1 MLPILLVCLTAI
13 APLIRAAEPVIVD
26 LSFPATNGKT
36 LKAYLVKPGSQV
48 VSAPAIL
55 FVHWLEPQS
64 PDSNR
69 SQFLAQAVDLARDGV
84 VSLLPETMWSDPEWF
99 NKRNPAQ
106 DYDKGLEQAA
116 DLSKAFDFLLS
127 QPGIDKTRVA
137 YVGHDFG
144 MMYGLL
150 MSKTDKRPRAWA
162 LQAGTS
168 GFEDWYLYGRR
179 SLPED
184 QKQKVR
190 DRLQPIAPLRFI
202 GGLGAPLLLQF
213 GNSDIHVPMPKAE
226 ALANAAIGSKRILY
240 YDAGHGLNADAIKD
254 RMAWLRHV
262 LAIKAR
268 SAD

>member
-1 MLPILLVCLTAI
+1 MLPILMLCLTAI
-13 APLIRAAEPVIVD
+13 APLIGAAEPVIVD
-26 LSFPATNGKT
+26 LSFPATNGKM

-69 SQFLAQAVDLARDGV
+69 SQYLGQALDLARDGV

-99 NKRNPAQ
+99 NKRDPAH
-106 DYDKGLEQAA
+106 DYDQSLEQAA
-116 DLSKAFDFLLS
+116 DLAKALDFLLS

-137 YVGHDFG
+137 YIGHDFG

-150 MSKTDKRPRAWA
+150 LSKTDKRPRAWA

-168 GFEDWYLYGRR
+168 GFEDWFLYGRR
-179 SLPED
+179 ALPED

-190 DRLQPIAPLRFI
+190 DQLQPIAPLRFI
-202 GGLGAPLLLQF
+202 GGLEAPVLLQF
-213 GNSDIHVPMPKAE
+213 GTSDVHVPIPRAE
-226 ALANAAIGSKRILY
+226 ALSNSARGPKRVLY
-240 YDAGHGLNADAIKD
+240 YNAGHGLNAEAIQD
-254 RMAWLRHV
+254 RMTWLRDV

-268 SAD
+268 RAY